1 MARIELL
8 YFEGCPGYQS
18 LIARLP
24 ELVGNTA
31 EITLR
36 RVASPEEAEVERFLG
51 SPTLRIDGEDV
62 EPGARDRTD
71 YGMKCRLYRTGEGH
85 AHTPPDEW
93 IRRAVQ
99 R

>member
-8 YFEGCPGYQS
+8 YFEGCP
-18 LIARLP
+18 
-24 ELVGNTA
+24 
-31 EITLR
+31 
-36 RVASPEEAEVERFLG
+36 
-51 SPTLRIDGEDV
+51 V
-62 EPGARDRTD
+62 EPAARDRTD